1 MGDDGGRWG
10 TMADCLLTVFDLE
23 VLSPLF
29 VVGGE
34 TLNPATGA
42 YVIQKIVHANL
53 LGLPPNQGS
62 RKVSD
67 KIHDVRV
74 LAKHLPGEP
83 FSDADILV
91 CRKRIKIMEINL

>member
-1 MGDDGGRWG
+1 
-10 TMADCLLTVFDLE
+10 MADCLLILTVFDLE
-23 VLSPLF
+23 VLSPLL

-53 LGLPPNQGS
+53 LGLPPHQGS

-67 KIHDVRV
+67 NVHDVRV

-91 CRKRIKIMEINL
+91 RRKRIKIIEINL